1 MSYYT
6 QGIHNKQIN
15 PTTNST
21 NFRTEFRLND
31 PSTIYLTDMR
41 LCNVG
46 FSTESTPKSINELNG
61 VNSVI
66 KNLTLYDGNVVLD
79 QVLNYQLYSGFK
91 CYNKTNDDALSTNHF
106 LKKNNLGFITQG
118 QVDGTTDEQLINIYD
133 PVLTSTNSDTTSTA
147 WISLKD
153 YLPLLDES
161 LYLPTQI
168 YKDLRLV
175 IEYNTNQDD
184 LMPNSADSITTTP
197 PFLIV
202 NELTNQDAMM
212 NILKQYN
219 GVVFR
224 PLEHSRVT
232 VPVLNPTAAN
242 PNPAQD
248 VTFTLTSFNN
258 KTLQRLLMI
267 KTPVS
272 TSSDA
277 YGQLGSISQHKEET
291 QVNINGANLLP
302 QNGLTTRNE
311 AKAMLY
317 DLWGDCVD
325 LCGASWLPDA
335 TNAVANADDVLGQ
348 LDYRSVMVE
357 NFVQDFQVQFKRQ
370 GQYKTGTSDANQ
382 KFQQYNQALQLNMF
396 GEVNK
401 VVVVNPDNTYLIRY
415 A

>member
-31 PSTIYLTDMR
+31 PSTIYLTDIR

-46 FSTESTPKSINELNG
+46 FSTNSSPKNINELNG
-61 VNSVI
+61 LNAVI

-91 CYNKTNDDALSTNHF
+91 CYNKTNDDAISTNHF
-106 LKKNNLGFITQG
+106 LKQNNMGFITEG
-118 QVDGTTDEQLINIYD
+118 EVDGTTDEKLVNIYD
-133 PVLTSTNSDTTSTA
+133 PVTTTLDVEGTPKA

-153 YLPLLDES
+153 YLALLDES

-175 IEYNTNQDD
+175 IEYNTNIDD
-184 LMPNSADSITTTP
+184 LMPESSDSITTIT

-202 NELTNQDAMM
+202 NELTNESAKM
-212 NILKQYN
+212 NILKTYN

-232 VPVLNPTAAN
+232 VPVLNPTAAD
-242 PNPAQD
+242 PNPPQD
-248 VTFTLTSFNN
+248 ITFTLNSFNN

-272 TSSDA
+272 TSSNS
-277 YGQLGSISQHKEET
+277 YGKLGSISQHKEET

-317 DLWGDCVD
+317 DLWGDAVD
-325 LCGASWLPDA
+325 MCGASWLPDA

-348 LDYRSVMVE
+348 LDYRSVMIE
-357 NFVQDFQVQFKRQ
+357 NYVSDFQVQFKRQ
-370 GQYKTGTSDANQ
+370 GQYKTGVGDADQ
-382 KFQQYNQALQLNMF
+382 KYEQYNQALQLNMF

-401 VVVVNPDNTYLIRY
+401 LIQVNPDGSYLIRY